1 MPEIDG
7 SGDGAAAA
15 VEEGGGR
22 KRRRPLRALA
32 WIVGIAVGVPALA
45 AAGLLVVSILS
56 RSDPAAHMPPG
67 FQAYA
72 SLPSAGTF
80 VREALDLKALDAVLS
95 GPGLGAA
102 RGLVRS
108 LRAQP
113 FLRTAA
119 FDRLADLRVDAAL
132 YDGGGFVA
140 AASLGYRS
148 AALRLAPLASRIAPG
163 LLAKVPGLS
172 WEPDATPARFELKA
186 GETTV
191 YAVRY
196 RDLLVVA
203 SSAELLASA
212 REPSGE
218 GVDPALAEALAEPSS
233 GSLRFLAD
241 PATLTAGLASG
252 GGLAAGLLSKLEFPS
267 LAVVDLTL
275 EDERVALSVNL
286 PSTVNDPGLAPL
298 FGRRSRTPS
307 ILSRFPE
314 SASYFT
320 MLAAGEPSELWAAL
334 SPALGDPVVSAFDT
348 ADKASRLAL
357 GLGVDELL
365 FSWMGDE
372 LGVYGSSLGSEPVF
386 FARIA
391 DEKARRRVFD
401 AIFGSLLVGRDVSA
415 MVGDTRVPRIVFPP
429 FLRSFLESL
438 GVGLVEPFYLVE
450 DGYLYVCQSAE
461 LLAAAVAETRDGRLL
476 VKTERWKDGAAGV
489 SPESSASLF
498 YSLDR
503 SVPFFM
509 RGGAGIA
516 SALKLYGRGV
526 ASIRLSPGSVRLELS
541 AIPAAKGGA
550 ATLPGFPLDAGG
562 RMGSDPVVGRT
573 ASGAPAA
580 FWLSGQKLIG
590 VDLASGA
597 RYEAELDAPGWLAVE
612 ERDGRVAAL
621 WAVSDRG
628 TVYRLDAT
636 LQPLEGF
643 PLVTGQKASGPCVE
657 SLGRLVVPVASEPA
671 LMIVSADGSTRFSSA
686 FGSRPRSAPA
696 VSGYAL
702 AALPRS
708 FDSELYLMDLEGAV
722 LPGWPVLLPG
732 IASAAP
738 AFAGADTAADG
749 RVLALTEAGQLLAY
763 SIDAAASPGFPVP
776 LDGSFDAAPVWA
788 PGWRA
793 VYALSVEGALYKV
806 GLDGSTLGS
815 VRVGRQPARGA
826 AVTAYDSDGDGR
838 EELYVSGGGDALY
851 AFSGDLA
858 PLPGYPVSGSGAPRF
873 IDIDGDGADDMVARG
888 ADDTLRAYSGR

>member
-1 MPEIDG
+1 VPTIDG
-7 SGDGAAAA
+7 SGDGAAAT
-15 VEEGGGR
+15 VDDGKGR
-22 KRRRPLRALA
+22 KGRRPLRAVA
-32 WIVGIAVGVPALA
+32 WVLGIVVGAPALA
-45 AAGLLVVSILS
+45 AAGLLVVSVLS

-80 VREALDLKALDAVLS
+80 VREALDLKALDAILS
-95 GPGLGAA
+95 GPELGAA

-132 YDGGGFVA
+132 YEGGGFVA

-148 AALRLAPLASRIAPG
+148 AALRLAPLAARLVPG

-172 WEPDATPARFELKA
+172 WVPEATPSRFELKA
-186 GETTV
+186 GEATI

-196 RDLLVVA
+196 RDALVVA
-203 SSAELLASA
+203 SSVELLAAA
-212 REPSGE
+212 REPTGR
-218 GVDPALAEALAEPSS
+218 GVDPALAAALAEPSS
-233 GSLRFLAD
+233 GSLRFLVD

-252 GGLAAGLLSKLEFPS
+252 GGLAAGLLSALEFPS
-267 LAVVDLTL
+267 LAVVDLRL
-275 EDERVALSVNL
+275 ANERVELSVNL
-286 PSTVNDPGLAPL
+286 TSTVRDSGLAAL

-320 MLAAGEPSELWAAL
+320 LLAAGEPSGLWKAL
-334 SPALGDPVVSAFDT
+334 SPALGDSVVSAFDT
-348 ADKASRLAL
+348 ADRASKLAL
-357 GLGVDELL
+357 GLGLDALL

-401 AIFGSLLVGRDVSA
+401 TIFGSLLVGRDVSA

-429 FLRSFLESL
+429 FLRSFLEQL

-450 DGYLYVCQSAE
+450 DGFLYVCQSAE

-476 VKTERWKDGAAGV
+476 VKTDRWKDGAAGV

-509 RGGAGIA
+509 RGNAGLA

-526 ASIRLSPGSVRLELS
+526 ASVRLSSGSVRLELS
-541 AIPAAKGGA
+541 AVPAAKGVK
-550 ATLPGFPLDAGG
+550 ATLPGFPIDAGG
-562 RMGSDPVVGRT
+562 RMGSDPVLGRT
-573 ASGAPAA
+573 ASGVPVA
-580 FWLSGQKLIG
+580 FWTSGQKLRG
-590 VDLASGA
+590 VDLSSGA
-597 RYEAELDAPGWLAVE
+597 RYEAELDAPGWLAL
-612 ERDGRVAAL
+612 DHGNGRMAAL

-636 LQPLEGF
+636 LRPLEGF
-643 PLVTGQKASGPCVE
+643 PLVTGQKVSGPCVA

-671 LMIVSADGSTRFSSA
+671 LMLVSADGSTRFSSA
-686 FGSRPRSAPA
+686 FDSRQRSAPA

-708 FDSELYLMDLEGAV
+708 FDSELYLMDLEGMA
-722 LPGWPVLLPG
+722 LPGWPVPLPG

-749 RVLALTEAGQLLAY
+749 RALALTEAGQLLAY
-763 SIDAAASPGFPVP
+763 AIDAAASPGFPVP
-776 LDGSFDAAPVWA
+776 LEGSFDAAPVWA
-788 PGWRA
+788 PGWRS
-793 VYALSVEGALYKV
+793 VYALSVEGTLYRV

-815 VRVGRQPARGA
+815 VRVGRQSARGA
-826 AVTAYDSDGDGR
+826 AVTAYDADGDGR

-851 AFSGDLA
+851 AFSGDLSL
-858 PLPGYPVSGSGAPRF
+858 LPGYPVSGAGAPRF
-873 IDIDGDGADDMVARG
+873 IDIDGDGTDDMVVRG